1 MTVSAGIEE
10 LSFAYEEAELRI
22 IDLIASRLKKGAE
35 APDWAVRKL
44 QELALTKR
52 QIKKELDKLAPEA
65 LAQVSRLLQDNYE
78 RGQAEAL
85 DTLIRSKMATPYPG
99 VIQASRE
106 MSKLLTETT
115 QSILESH
122 NRILR
127 STDDA
132 YRKIVSRAASDLLL
146 GTGTR
151 SDMIQRGLNEFADK
165 GVTGF
170 VDKKGRNW
178 EMKAYV
184 EMAAG
189 TAAHRASTQGHLE
202 KLKENG
208 HNLVV
213 VSDHKGECDLC
224 RKWEGEVLAIEPVQ
238 DTPEPTPQP
247 VDVPQGPTAESI
259 RDKAL
264 KQMDEMGLKKT
275 AKDFQRDYDKAMK
288 GDKDALQRLRF
299 SGFVKADDFDILK
312 SATEA
317 GAPAPKKIRPSR
329 FSADEYKPLDV
340 SEYTDTLHRYEDRK
354 PAAVKEYEGNG
365 YQAIN
370 IALRDGADLSD
381 TMRLEDGS
389 RASIAS
395 VVKKIDAEMNKG
407 VFKTS
412 APSKVYRGLGNVDH
426 IGQPGEFLVEAGYT
440 STTASETV
448 ADGFRRASGWS
459 AQINIP
465 PGVKYLPGKSAER
478 EMILPR
484 NTTYRVISRN
494 EDTREL
500 ILEVVEFE

>member
-1 MTVSAGIEE
+1 MTVSAGVDT
-10 LSFAYEEAELRI
+10 LGSAYEEAELRI

-65 LAQVSRLLQDNYE
+65 AAQVSQLLRDNYE

-85 DTLIRSKMATPYPG
+85 DTLIRAKMATPYPG
-99 VIQASRE
+99 VIQASKE
-106 MSKLLTETT
+106 MSKLLSETT

-132 YRKIVSRAASDLLL
+132 YRKIVSGAASDLLL

-165 GVTGF
+165 GITGF
-170 VDKKGRNW
+170 VDKRGRNW
-178 EMKAYV
+178 EMRAYV
-184 EMAAG
+184 EIAAG

-213 VSDHKGECDLC
+213 VSDHKGECDQC

-247 VDVPQGPTAESI
+247 MEVPQGPTAESI

-264 KQMDEMGLKKT
+264 KQMDEYGLKKT

-288 GDKDALQRLRF
+288 GDKDALQRVQF
-299 SGFVKADDFDILK
+299 SGLVKADDFEILK
-312 SATEA
+312 SAAQA

-329 FSADEYKPLDV
+329 FSADAYKPLDV
-340 SEYTDTLHRYEDRK
+340 SEYTDTAYRYEGRK
-354 PAAVKEYEGNG
+354 PAAVKEYEGTG

-381 TMRLEDGS
+381 TMRLEDGT

-407 VFKTS
+407 AFKTN
-412 APSKVYRGLGNVDH
+412 APSTVYRGLGNVDH
-426 IGQPGEFLVEAGYT
+426 VGQPGEFLVEAGYT
-440 STTASETV
+440 STTASKTV
-448 ADGFRRASGWS
+448 ADGFRRSSGWS
-459 AQINIP
+459 TQIRVP
-465 PGVKYLPGKSAER
+465 TGVKYLPGKTAER

-484 NTTYRVISRN
+484 NTTYRIVSRDDN
-494 EDTREL
+494 TREL